1 MSQPTSAADLSPAET
16 QLGRALAFIHRALPR
31 LDEPARAAEVQAAL
45 QSAIAALEAAR
56 NALTGGRAALPVG
69 TQSVATG
76 VAPEIAAIIAAAIA
90 VVVERP
96 HRLVAVQP
104 VTLPVVPHL
113 NIWAF
118 EGRTQIFM
126 SHKVR

>member
-1 MSQPTSAADLSPAET
+1 
-16 QLGRALAFIHRALPR
+16 
-31 LDEPARAAEVQAAL
+31 
-45 QSAIAALEAAR
+45 
-56 NALTGGRAALPVG
+56 
-69 TQSVATG
+69 VATG